1 MVLSRA
7 EHPVIRPLLPSD
19 LDAVMAIEN
28 AAYVFPW
35 SRGIFADCL
44 RIGYGCYGVQTGA
57 SLAAYVIFNWGAG
70 ETHLLNICVDPGQ
83 QRAGLGRLLLE
94 FAIERTRQLGCQ
106 TMLLE
111 VRPSNP
117 GAIALYEQRGFQTIG
132 RRPHYY
138 RSEAG
143 REDALVMR
151 QPLQPGS

>member
-1 MVLSRA
+1 MVLAQA
-7 EHPVIRPLLPSD
+7 EHPVIRPLRPTD

-44 RIGYGCYGVQTGA
+44 RVGYGCYGVQAG
-57 SLAAYVIFNWGAG
+57 SGLAAYVIFNWGAG
-70 ETHLLNICVDPGQ
+70 ETHLLNLCVAPGQ

-106 TMLLE
+106 AMLLE
-111 VRPSNP
+111 VRPSNSA
-117 GAIALYEQRGFQTIG
+117 AIALYEQRGFQTIG
-132 RRPHYY
+132 QRPDYY

-143 REDALVMR
+143 REDALVM
-151 QPLQPGS
+151 QLLLPASS